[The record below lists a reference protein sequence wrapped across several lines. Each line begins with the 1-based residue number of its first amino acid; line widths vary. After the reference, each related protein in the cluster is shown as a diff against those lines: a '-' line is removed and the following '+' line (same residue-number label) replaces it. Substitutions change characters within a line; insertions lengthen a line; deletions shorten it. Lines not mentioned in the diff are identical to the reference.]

1 MAESKTF
8 TTGTC
13 YYERTS
19 PKRATISSTTK
30 ILNLELSLEQALKLN
45 LAIDECVRKINRY
58 KESADAGRRAVV
70 NIAVHLELE
79 RISVNE
85 GKLPKGLKKK

>member
-1 MAESKTF
+1 MADTKTF

-19 PKRATISSTTK
+19 PKRAALGPSTK
-30 ILNLELSLEQALKLN
+30 ILNVQLSLEQALKLN

-58 KESADAGRRAVV
+58 KESTDAGRRAVV
-70 NIAVHLELE
+70 NVAVHLELE

-85 GKLPKGLKKK
+85 GKLPKGYKMK